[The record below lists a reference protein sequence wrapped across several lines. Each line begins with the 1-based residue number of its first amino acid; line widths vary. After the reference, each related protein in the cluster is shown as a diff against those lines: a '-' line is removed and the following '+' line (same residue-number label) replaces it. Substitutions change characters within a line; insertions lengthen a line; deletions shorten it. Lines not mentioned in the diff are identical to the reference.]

1 MMDDLLLL
9 SGVRHEFIDVGE
21 ITLHTVLAGP
31 QDGPLVILLHGFP
44 EFWYGWRNQI
54 LPLAQA
60 GYRVAAPDQR
70 GYNLSEKPRE
80 LSAYRLDRLAGDVVG
95 LMRALG
101 REKAIL
107 VGHDWGG
114 VVAWTAAV
122 LYPQHVAR
130 LVALNAP
137 YQMVAPRV
145 FWRNPAQLRMSAY
158 ILFFQIP
165 LFAEAILRN
174 NHWEPLAQTLHH
186 TSRQGIFSDAM
197 IEQYRQAWWRPG
209 AMTGMLNWYRALLRR
224 PLPLPRRP
232 RISVPTL
239 ILWGARD
246 TALSRPMAQLSAALC
261 EHVRLV
267 FFDDASHWVQH
278 EKWEV
283 VNELLVEFL
292 GPGEDID
299 WLPSLLEPIT

>member
-1 MMDDLLLL
+1 MEDLLPF
-9 SGVRHEFIDVGE
+9 SGVSHEFVDVGE

-31 QDGPLVILLHGFP
+31 ADGPLVILLHGFP

-60 GYRVAAPDQR
+60 GYRVAVPDQR
-70 GYNLSEKPRE
+70 GYNLSDKPRH
-80 LSAYRLDRLAGDVVG
+80 LSAYRMDRLAGDVVG
-95 LMRALG
+95 LMRSLG
-101 REKAIL
+101 REQAAL

-114 VVAWTAAV
+114 IVAWTAAV
-122 LYPQHVAR
+122 LFPQHVAR

-137 YQMVAPRV
+137 YHRVAPRV
-145 FWRNPAQLRMSAY
+145 IARNPAQLRMSAY

-174 NHWEPLAQTLHH
+174 DHWELLTQTLRR
-186 TSRQGIFSDAM
+186 TSRPGIFSDAV
-197 IEQYRQAWWRPG
+197 IGHYRQAWWRQG

-224 PLPLPRRP
+224 PLPLPLRP

-246 TALSRPMAQLSAALC
+246 TALSRPMAQLSAVLC

-267 FFDDASHWVQH
+267 FFEDASHWVQH
-278 EKWEV
+278 EKAQE
-283 VNELLVEFL
+283 VNELLIEFL
-292 GPGEDID
+292 RENGEG
-299 WLPSLLEPIT
+299 W

>member
-1 MMDDLLLL
+1 MDDLEQLN
-9 SGVRHEFIDVGE
+9 GVYGEFIDVGE
-21 ITLHTVLAGP
+21 VNLHTLLAGP
-31 QDGPLVILLHGFP
+31 PEGPLVILLHGFP
-44 EFWYGWRNQI
+44 EFWYGWRDQT

-70 GYNLSEKPRE
+70 GYTLSDRPPH

-95 LMRALG
+95 LMQALG
-101 REKAIL
+101 REHASV

-114 VVAWTAAV
+114 VVAWTAAL
-122 LYPQHVAR
+122 LYPQHVTR
-130 LVALNAP
+130 LVVLNAP
-137 YQMVAPRV
+137 YHGVAPRV
-145 FWRNPAQLRMSAY
+145 LWRNPTQLRMSSY

-174 NHWEPLAQTLHH
+174 NHWELLAQTLRR
-186 TSRQGIFSDAM
+186 TSRPGVFSEAV
-197 IEQYRQAWWRPG
+197 IEQYRRAWWRPG
-209 AMTGMLNWYRALLRR
+209 AMTGMLNWYRALLRH

-246 TALSRPMAQLSAALC
+246 IALSRPMAQLSAALC

-267 FFDDASHWVQH
+267 FFEDASHWVQH
-278 EKWEV
+278 EKAQEV
-283 VNELLVEFL
+283 NNLLIEFL
-292 GPGEDID
+292 REKEAGR
-299 WLPSLLEPIT
+299 